1 MRRFDFFIAVILL
14 LQTGFAAA
22 CHNVGDVHVI
32 CHDDGIK
39 TVYVER
45 SDKSGSES
53 HQAQLDSGDDAM
65 LCCNAVMAGETPSA
79 YGLPLNINRPHK
91 ARPSPPALT
100 QSLRVATPPTRG
112 PPVFSAL

>member
-1 MRRFDFFIAVILL
+1 MRRFNLLIAVVLL

-32 CHDDGIK
+32 CHDDGVK

-45 SDKSGSES
+45 SGKSDGES
-53 HQAQLDSGDDAM
+53 NQAQLESGSDTM
-65 LCCNAVMAGETPSA
+65 VCCSAVMAGQAPTLS
-79 YGLPLNINRPHK
+79 GLPLFINPPHK
-91 ARPSPPALT
+91 AQRTKTSLT
-100 QSLRVATPPTRG
+100 PSLRVATPPTRG